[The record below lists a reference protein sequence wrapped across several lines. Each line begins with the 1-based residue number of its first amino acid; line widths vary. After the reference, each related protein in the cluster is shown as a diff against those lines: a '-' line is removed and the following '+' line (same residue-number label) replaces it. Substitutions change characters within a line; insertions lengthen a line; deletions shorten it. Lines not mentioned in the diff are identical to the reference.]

1 MGNLLKQKKKIKMS
15 QKYNNLFIV
24 LKNSV
29 LQKKKFVLFFYSK
42 LNLIVV
48 ELLKKRGFIRYFTI
62 LKLKNNKKYLKIY
75 LKYISKSVEPINS
88 YKKAELANNLL
99 LLKNLK
105 KNELKS
111 LILSYSKTNKSFN
124 GKIIASIY

>member
-1 MGNLLKQKKKIKMS
+1 MS

>member
-1 MGNLLKQKKKIKMS
+1 LGNLLKQKKKIKMS

-111 LILSYSKTNKSFN
+111 LILSYSKTNKSFS